1 MPSWNHQQIGDTGQ
15 ERITELKEMS
25 IETSKSKMQR
35 EKKNEREQN
44 I

>member
-15 ERITELKEMS
+15 GRIIELKEMS